1 MSSCIQKYYKGG
13 KPYLRNFNSIKF
25 GKLETRYKNVSCN
38 SDDIADLKNEVE
50 EIREDYYKSLPPKKR
65 GRPKKLYIDTSD
77 IRPNINIAVPK
88 KKESRGKRTRRNIRA
103 RKALGTYETKKILN
117 N

>member
-88 KKESRGKRTRRNIRA
+88 KRSREVNAQEEI
-103 RKALGTYETKKILN
+103 YEHVKLLEHMKLKKY
-117 N
+117 